1 MNPCCSTIHGV
12 FSVPPLNTP
21 PKIPS
26 RVFFYVLIFLALFYN
41 KNHLSFPTNHSF
53 QPLTF
58 NPHYFKHKIQTQ
70 KNRLYAE
77 PIISNL
83 VGICGLEPQT
93 SSLSVTRSNQ
103 LSYIPVFNYFTLSI
117 YKNQEPLHFLYS
129 HFYCAIIYSCNGIL
143 VSVG

>member
-26 RVFFYVLIFLALFYN
+26 RVFFYALILPALVFIVKIIYPHCL
-41 KNHLSFPTNHSF
+41 NHPLSLKS
-53 QPLTF
+53 Q
-58 NPHYFKHKIQTQ
+58 NPNI
-70 KNRLYAE
+70 KNRLYVRRFTSNTKNRPYAE
-77 PIISNL
+77 FIISNL

-103 LSYIPVFNYFTLSI
+103 LSYIPNTS
-117 YKNQEPLHFLYS
+117 P
-129 HFYCAIIYSCNGIL
+129 FYPIYSEKSISNL
-143 VSVG
+143 D